1 MAEPVWFHI
10 DVNSAFLS
18 WTAAYRTL
26 VEGRTPD
33 LREIPS
39 VIANDKNLR
48 TSIVLAKS
56 TPAKKYGVKTGE
68 PLGMARDKCPNLV
81 VAEPDYALY
90 VSSSR
95 RLMALLREVSP
106 VVEQYSI
113 DEAWVDMTG
122 TEGLYGPPVLAA
134 QHLRDRIFS
143 TLGFTVNIGISCNK
157 LLAKM
162 AGELEKPN
170 KVITLFPRELEQK
183 LWHLPVGELF
193 MVGRATSARLT
204 AMGIRTIG
212 DLARADPAF
221 LIRKLGKQGSMI
233 WQFANGKDAGVISS
247 APAPN
252 KGYSNAVTT
261 PRDVTDFSSADQVLL
276 SLCETVGARLRR
288 DEQAGSCLTV
298 HLRSSSFENWSHQK
312 QLANATNVTQELYH
326 AVRELLRAMWDGKTP
341 LRQLGIQITRLMDTS
356 ARQVSLFDAADYE
369 KLSKLDKTVDALR
382 EKYGEQALFR
392 AAFLS
397 GDTPNMAGGLS
408 KHRRTGITKPIDE
421 PEQYV
426 LAHLKDGKIKI
437 EGLPYGCGRPVFYFA
452 IFQMIVASSSVIFS
466 MSSTGTY
473 SNLPWKFSPPAQRF
487 GHGSPSNE
495 SRAPSV
501 PPRIGCTF
509 GIMPSSSIA
518 LFACS
523 TRNMQGSIFSRMLK

>member
-18 WTAAYRTL
+18 WTAAYRTRI
-26 VEGRTPD
+26 EGRTPD

-56 TPAKKYGVKTGE
+56 TPARKFGVKTGE

-90 VSSSR
+90 VTSSR
-95 RLMALLREVSP
+95 RLMALLRDVSP

-122 TEGLYGPPVLAA
+122 TQGLYGPPVLAA
-134 QHLRDRIFS
+134 QQLKDRIWRM
-143 TLGFTVNIGISCNK
+143 LGFTVNVGVSCNK

-170 KVITLFPRELEQK
+170 KVITLFPNELEQK
-183 LWHLPVGELF
+183 LWPLPVGELF
-193 MVGRATSARLT
+193 MVGRATSSKLS

-212 DLARADPAF
+212 ALANTDPAF
-221 LIRKLGKQGSMI
+221 LVRKLGKQGSVI
-233 WQFANGKDAGVISS
+233 WQFANGRDAGVITS
-247 APAPN
+247 APAAN

-261 PRDVTDFSSADQVLL
+261 PRDVTDFAYADQILL
-276 SLCETVGARLRR
+276 SLCETVGTRLRR
-288 DEQAGSCLTV
+288 DDQAGACLTV
-298 HLRSSSFENWSHQK
+298 HLRTSGFENRSHQRK
-312 QLANATNVTQELYH
+312 LPNATNVTQELYS
-326 AVRELLRAMWDGKTP
+326 ASRELWPT
-341 LRQLGIQITRLMDTS
+341 Q

-397 GDTPNMAGGLS
+397 GDTPNLAGGLS
-408 KHRRTGITKPIDE
+408 KHRRTGITKPVDE
-421 PEQYV
+421 PEAYV
-426 LAHLKDGKIKI
+426 LAHLKEGKIK
-437 EGLPYGCGRPVFYFA
+437 L
-452 IFQMIVASSSVIFS
+452 
-466 MSSTGTY
+466 
-473 SNLPWKFSPPAQRF
+473 
-487 GHGSPSNE
+487 
-495 SRAPSV
+495 
-501 PPRIGCTF
+501 
-509 GIMPSSSIA
+509 
-518 LFACS
+518 
-523 TRNMQGSIFSRMLK
+523 

>member
-162 AGELEKPN
+162 AGDFEKPD
-170 KVITLFPRELEQK
+170 KTHTLFPEEIPAK
-183 LWHLPVGELF
+183 LWPLPVRELF
-193 MVGRATSARLT
+193 MVGRATERKLNL
-204 AMGIRTIG
+204 MGIFTIG
-212 DLARADPAF
+212 ELANADPSM
-221 LIRKLGKQGSMI
+221 LRRRLGKQGEI
-233 WQFANGKDAGVISS
+233 VWQFANGRDAGLVRPV
-247 APAPN
+247 AEPN
-252 KGYSNAVTT
+252 KGYANSFTT
-261 PRDVTDFSSADQVLL
+261 PRDVLDREYGHQVLL
-276 SLCETVGARLRR
+276 SLCETVGMRMRR
-288 DEQAGSCLTV
+288 DGQAGACISV
-298 HLRSSSFENWSHQK
+298 HLRSSSFEDVSRQR
-312 QLANATNVTQELYH
+312 QLATATNVTAELYRQ
-326 AVRELLRAMWDGKTP
+326 ARQVFDALWDGKTP
-341 LRQLGIQITRLMDTS
+341 LRQLGVQVTRLSSGTQ
-356 ARQVSLFDAADYE
+356 RQYSLFDEHDYDRLE
-369 KLSKLDKTVDALR
+369 KLDTAVDAIR
-382 EKYGEQALFR
+382 EKYGEDALVR
-392 AAFLS
+392 ATFLS
-397 GDTPNMAGGLS
+397 GDTKSMAGGLS
-408 KHRRTGITKPIDE
+408 KERRTGVTKP
-421 PEQYV
+421 V
-426 LAHLKDGKIKI
+426 
-437 EGLPYGCGRPVFYFA
+437 
-452 IFQMIVASSSVIFS
+452 
-466 MSSTGTY
+466 
-473 SNLPWKFSPPAQRF
+473 
-487 GHGSPSNE
+487 
-495 SRAPSV
+495 
-501 PPRIGCTF
+501 
-509 GIMPSSSIA
+509 
-518 LFACS
+518 
-523 TRNMQGSIFSRMLK
+523 